1 MINKDILFK
10 SEDFIFSYRV
20 AGLPIQNG
28 KILLQ
33 KPKDDDYAL
42 IGGHVSRFETTE
54 EALKREFKE
63 ELNAEI
69 SVDSLFAVGETFWL
83 WGKTP
88 CHQIGLYYKV
98 NMLGNDIPFEGSF
111 FGYDGFDDKKI
122 EMEFSWIPL
131 EELKNGFK
139 MYPLE
144 LIPHIL
150 SGNNEIVHFVSRQI

>member
-1 MINKDILFK
+1 MNNDILFK

-20 AGLPIQNG
+20 AGIPVQNG

-33 KPKDDDYAL
+33 KPQNDEFSL

-54 EALKREFKE
+54 EALKREFAE
-63 ELNAEI
+63 ELHTNIEI
-69 SVDSLFAVGETFWL
+69 ENLLAVGETFWI

-98 NMLGNDIPFEGSF
+98 RIIGNDIPFEGSF
-111 FGYDGFDDKKI
+111 IGYDDLDSVCWVSLEKLKKG
-122 EMEFSWIPL
+122 
-131 EELKNGFK
+131 LKV
-139 MYPLE
+139 YPTE

-150 SGNNEIVHFVSRQI
+150 SGKNETLHFVSRQF

>member
-1 MINKDILFK
+1 MNKDILYK

-20 AGLPIQNG
+20 AGLSIQNG

-33 KPKDDDYAL
+33 KPKNDNYAL

-63 ELNAEI
+63 ELHTEI
-69 SVDSLFAVGETFWL
+69 SVESLFAVGETFWL

-98 NMLGNDIPFEGSF
+98 NILGNDIPFEGSF
-111 FGYDGFDDKKI
+111 FGHDGFDDKKI
-122 EMEFSWIPL
+122 EMEYSWIPL

-139 MYPLE
+139 MYPPE